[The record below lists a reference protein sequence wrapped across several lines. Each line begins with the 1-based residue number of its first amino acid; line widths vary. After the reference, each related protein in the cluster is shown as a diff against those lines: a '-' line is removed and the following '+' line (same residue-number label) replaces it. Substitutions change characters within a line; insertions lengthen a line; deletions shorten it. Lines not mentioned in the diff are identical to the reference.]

1 MGGCRGSDDAEVL
14 RMITMPL
21 KVGEK
26 APVFTLPA
34 STGQTISLEAL
45 AGKKVV
51 LYFYPRDDT
60 PGCTKEACGFRDTH
74 AAFAAAEVEVLG
86 ISADSVQAH
95 TKFTAKYGLSFPL
108 LSDTTKSVATAYGAW
123 GEKKVRGRTVIGM
136 RRMTF
141 LIDEESAIQQ
151 IWSTVK
157 PEGHAAEVL
166 AALQHG

>member
-1 MGGCRGSDDAEVL
+1 MQKNL
-14 RMITMPL
+14 RSVIVPL
-21 KVGEK
+21 TVGDK
-26 APVFTLPA
+26 APGFTLPA

-45 AGKKVV
+45 TGKKVV

-60 PGCTKEACGFRDTH
+60 PGCTKEACGFRDIH
-74 AAFAAAEVEVLG
+74 AAFAAAGAEVVG
-86 ISADSVQAH
+86 ISADSVQTHA
-95 TKFTAKYGLSFPL
+95 KFTTKYGLVFPL

-141 LIDEESAIQQ
+141 LIDEGGTIRR
-151 IWSTVK
+151 IWPTVK

-166 AALQHG
+166 EALRHG

>member
-1 MGGCRGSDDAEVL
+1 MS
-14 RMITMPL
+14 L

-26 APVFTLPA
+26 APRFTLPA

-45 AGKKVV
+45 TGKKVV

-60 PGCTKEACGFRDTH
+60 PGCTKEACGFRDSH
-74 AAFAAAEVEVLG
+74 AAFAVAGAEVLG

-141 LIDEESAIQQ
+141 LIDEEGTIQQ

-166 AALQHG
+166 AALQLG

>member
-1 MGGCRGSDDAEVL
+1 MQKNL
-14 RMITMPL
+14 RSVIVPL
-21 KVGEK
+21 TVGDK
-26 APVFTLPA
+26 APGFTLPA

-45 AGKKVV
+45 TGKKVV

-60 PGCTKEACGFRDTH
+60 PGCTKEACGFRDIH
-74 AAFAAAEVEVLG
+74 AAFTAVGAEVLG
-86 ISADSVQAH
+86 VSADSVQTHA
-95 TKFTAKYGLSFPL
+95 KFTTKYGLVFPL

-141 LIDEESAIQQ
+141 LIDEGGTIQR
-151 IWSTVK
+151 IWPTVK

-166 AALQHG
+166 EALRHG

>member
-1 MGGCRGSDDAEVL
+1 
-14 RMITMPL
+14 MPL
-21 KVGEK
+21 TVGDK
-26 APVFTLPA
+26 APGFTLPA

-45 AGKKVV
+45 TGKKVV

-74 AAFAAAEVEVLG
+74 AAFAAAGVEILG
-86 ISADSVQAH
+86 ISADSVQTHA
-95 TKFTAKYGLSFPL
+95 KFTAKYGLVFPL

-136 RRMTF
+136 KRMTF
-141 LIDEESAIQQ
+141 LINEEGMIQR

-157 PEGHAAEVL
+157 PDNHTAEVL
-166 AALQHG
+166 AAIQRG